1 MIKENFG
8 QLIFRSN
15 MNNVLRGLLFL
26 SILLM
31 LVSCKTNPPDIVNP
45 NNNKGTL
52 SVESDVVRPDVYLN
66 NKFVGY
72 ANLTIQL
79 NPGNYNI
86 YLKKDTLFSD
96 TQSVNIIADSTI
108 KLFFVLRQKESVL
121 LEDFANVSCDPCVE
135 SSRILDELKS
145 TRYQNDELI
154 VIRYATNFPSP
165 NDPFYLNAQEMND
178 ARIGYYNVLFAPTTI
193 VDGIEK
199 PISTDST
206 SIIESI
212 ENRLTLKAP
221 FSIVASS
228 TRIEGDSIHISGSG
242 EFPELG
248 YDNLRFFIVLMQ
260 KEVSFQNPPGS
271 NGQTVFHDVA
281 FAVLPNTDGLSLNKS
296 RSGEEEFDFNYYY
309 KNVNFVLPN
318 NLEVV
323 AFFQNSVTKEIY
335 YAKKIY

>member
-1 MIKENFG
+1 
-8 QLIFRSN
+8 
-15 MNNVLRGLLFL
+15 
-26 SILLM
+26 M

-52 SVESDVVRPDVYLN
+52 YIESDVLSPDVFVN
-66 NKFVGY
+66 NEFVGH
-72 ANLTIQL
+72 ANLTLQL
-79 NPGNYNI
+79 NPGYYNV

-96 TQSVNIIADSTI
+96 TQSVKVVADSTI
-108 KLFFVLRQKESVL
+108 DLFFAMRQKASVL

-145 TRYQNDELI
+145 TRYKNNELI

-165 NDPFYLNAQEMND
+165 NDPFYLNAQSMND
-178 ARIGYYNVLFAPTTI
+178 ARISYYNVLFAPTTI

-206 SIIESI
+206 SIIESV
-212 ENRLTLKAP
+212 EHRLTLKSP
-221 FSIVASS
+221 FVVTAFS
-228 TRIEGDSIHISGSG
+228 TTIEGDSIRVSGHG
-242 EFPELG
+242 GFPGVG
-248 YDNLRFFIVLMQ
+248 YDNLKFFVVLLK
-260 KEVSFQNPPGS
+260 KEVSFQTPPGS

-281 FAVLPNTDGLSLNKS
+281 FAMLPSPDGFSLNKYQF
-296 RSGEEEFDFNYYY
+296 GKPTLDFNFYYT
-309 KNVNFVLPN
+309 NVNSVLLN

-335 YAKKIY
+335 FAKKIY